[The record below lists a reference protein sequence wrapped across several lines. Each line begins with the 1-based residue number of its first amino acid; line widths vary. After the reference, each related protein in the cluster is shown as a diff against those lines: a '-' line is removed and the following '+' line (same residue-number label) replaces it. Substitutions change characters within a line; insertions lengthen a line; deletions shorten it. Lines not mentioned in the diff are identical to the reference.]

1 MTGDILLRRLREWRS
16 DVWCAGS
23 ILEMSLGQSGLVGQV
38 PVTCGIDSIRIQ
50 KGQETNA
57 GSVWDSFCPPVKLPL
72 AVTVGALRFSDES
85 KVEPFL
91 KPWGGQSHRR
101 VSSVKSP

>member
-1 MTGDILLRRLREWRS
+1 MG
-16 DVWCAGS
+16 
-23 ILEMSLGQSGLVGQV
+23 LGQSGLLGQV
-38 PVTCGIDSIRIQ
+38 PVTCGIESTRIQ

-57 GSVWDSFCPPVKLPL
+57 GSVRDSFCPPIKLPL

-91 KPWGGQSHRR
+91 KPSGGQSHRQ
-101 VSSVKSP
+101 VSSMKSP